1 MNNVS
6 KDSFQVNFG
15 EVDKLLLLRVL
26 FFRMGLRYNI
36 IFFLI

>member
-36 IFFLI
+36 IFL